1 MAKRALTDRIFL
13 LGRFLL
19 RHGRRPPTGPKTRSL
34 KHLTWVRQEV
44 NLDRAIEEVVKS
56 AAIIAC
62 AVPINNSRISHPD
75 SCNLVTH
82 PSCILLILKSHGV
95 FADHN
100 PGIMFAPLGVPGEL
114 IFVAS
119 FERNVTLVKTAEWDF
134 R

>member
-1 MAKRALTDRIFL
+1 LAKRALTDRIFL
-13 LGRFLL
+13 LGKFLL

-62 AVPINNSRISHPD
+62 AVPINNSRISHLPD

-95 FADHN
+95 FADHSPYVHPLN
-100 PGIMFAPLGVPGEL
+100 VADFKGIRAG
-114 IFVAS
+114 
-119 FERNVTLVKTAEWDF
+119 
-134 R
+134 